1 MCFGGGKKASSDSGQ
16 ATGGGTT
23 TSGGTTSGGGSTTTT
38 TTGNTSSSTTLTGS
52 GPGGR
57 EKTTDEFYAEMKP
70 GPFELPSL
78 GTGEAPVTRAPIAY
92 GTITPVQ
99 RPGLPQ
105 RSLLIPFIRP
115 VLSLGAFKKS
125 GG

>member
-1 MCFGGGKKASSDSGQ
+1 MCFGGG
-16 ATGGGTT
+16 GGGGGVAATT
-23 TSGGTTSGGGSTTTT
+23 AAVA
-38 TTGNTSSSTTLTGS
+38 TGS

-57 EKTTDEFYAEMKP
+57 EKTTDEFYEEMKP
-70 GPFELPSL
+70 GPYELPSL
-78 GTGEAPVTRAPIAY
+78 GTAETPVTRAPIAY
-92 GTITPVQ
+92 GTITPTQ

-115 VLSLGAFKKS
+115 APIFGTFKKS

>member
-16 ATGGGTT
+16 AA
-23 TSGGTTSGGGSTTTT
+23 SGGATAA
-38 TTGNTSSSTTLTGS
+38 
-52 GPGGR
+52 PAAPVR
-57 EKTTDEFYAEMKP
+57 EKTTDEFYEEMKP

-78 GTGEAPVTRAPIAY
+78 GTGEAPVKRAPIAY
-92 GTITPVQ
+92 GTITPTQ

-115 VLSLGAFKKS
+115 APIFGTFKKS

>member
-1 MCFGGGKKASSDSGQ
+1 MCFGGVSLPKTKIEEPD
-16 ATGGGTT
+16 
-23 TSGGTTSGGGSTTTT
+23 
-38 TTGNTSSSTTLTGS
+38 LDF
-52 GPGGR
+52 GP
-57 EKTTDEFYAEMKP
+57 
-70 GPFELPSL
+70 LPSL

-92 GTITPVQ
+92 GTITPTQ

-115 VLSLGAFKKS
+115 APIFGTFKKS

>member
-16 ATGGGTT
+16 AA
-23 TSGGTTSGGGSTTTT
+23 SGGAPAAP
-38 TTGNTSSSTTLTGS
+38 TGS

-57 EKTTDEFYAEMKP
+57 EKTTDEFYEEMKP
-70 GPFELPSL
+70 GPYELPSL

-92 GTITPVQ
+92 GTITPTQ

-115 VLSLGAFKKS
+115 APIFGTFKKS

>member
-16 ATGGGTT
+16 AA
-23 TSGGTTSGGGSTTTT
+23 SGGA
-38 TTGNTSSSTTLTGS
+38 
-52 GPGGR
+52 PAAPVR
-57 EKTTDEFYAEMKP
+57 EKTTDEFYEEMKP

-78 GTGEAPVTRAPIAY
+78 GTGEAPVKRAPIAY
-92 GTITPVQ
+92 GTITPTQ

-115 VLSLGAFKKS
+115 APIFGTFKKS

>member
-16 ATGGGTT
+16 ATSGSTST
-23 TSGGTTSGGGSTTTT
+23 TSGTSTAA
-38 TTGNTSSSTTLTGS
+38 NTSASTTLIGS

-57 EKTTDEFYAEMKP
+57 EKTTDEFYEEMKP

-78 GTGEAPVTRAPIAY
+78 GTAEVPVTRAPIAY
-92 GTITPVQ
+92 GTITPTQ
-99 RPGLPQ
+99 RMGSPQ

-115 VLSLGAFKKS
+115 APIFGTFKKS